1 MIHLLLAVIYLSF
14 ISLGLP
20 DSLLG
25 AAWPSMYPDFG
36 VPVSYSGVIF
46 CIISVGTVISS
57 LQSDRLT
64 RRLGTG
70 WVTAISV
77 GMTAVALFSFSVSHS
92 FWALCLW
99 AIPYGLGAGSVD
111 AALNNYVALHFASRH
126 MSWLHCMWGI
136 GASVGPYIMG
146 AALATSA
153 GWHMG
158 YRIIGLIQIVLTAI
172 ILLSLPLW
180 KTASAKEEAE
190 QADTPA
196 QALTLKQ
203 IFRIP
208 GVKAVLITFFC
219 YCSLEQATSLWA
231 SSYLVLAKGIAPE
244 TAAGF
249 ASLFFIGITAGRA
262 LCGFLTLKWNDTQ
275 MVRLGVGLIA
285 LGVAAMLLPLG
296 ETVTLAGLLL
306 IGLGC
311 APIYPSIIH
320 STPAH
325 FGADK
330 SQAIIGVQMASAYIG
345 NCLMPPLFGLIA
357 NRTTISIFPYY
368 LLVILVVMGYMHEVL
383 EKETREARQYES

>member
-77 GMTAVALFSFSVSHS
+77 GMTAAALFSFSVSHS
-92 FWALCLW
+92 FWALYLW
-99 AIPYGLGAGSVD
+99 AIPYG
-111 AALNNYVALHFASRH
+111 
-126 MSWLHCMWGI
+126 
-136 GASVGPYIMG
+136 
-146 AALATSA
+146 
-153 GWHMG
+153 
-158 YRIIGLIQIVLTAI
+158 
-172 ILLSLPLW
+172 
-180 KTASAKEEAE
+180 
-190 QADTPA
+190 
-196 QALTLKQ
+196 
-203 IFRIP
+203 
-208 GVKAVLITFFC
+208 
-219 YCSLEQATSLWA
+219 
-231 SSYLVLAKGIAPE
+231 
-244 TAAGF
+244 
-249 ASLFFIGITAGRA
+249 
-262 LCGFLTLKWNDTQ
+262 
-275 MVRLGVGLIA
+275 LGVGLIA

>member
-1 MIHLLLAVIYLSF
+1 MVHLLLAVIYLSF

-25 AAWPSMYPDFG
+25 AVWPSIYQGFG

-64 RRLGTG
+64 RRFGAG

-77 GMTAVALFSFSVSHS
+77 GMTAAALFGFSVSNS
-92 FWALCLW
+92 FLALCLW

-136 GASVGPYIMG
+136 GASTGPYIMG
-146 AALATSA
+146 AVLSRNA

-158 YRIIGLIQIVLTAI
+158 YRVIGVIQLVLTAVI
-172 ILLSLPLW
+172 GISLPLW
-180 KTASAKEEAE
+180 NAGTAGNTEE
-190 QADTPA
+190 QAAAPA
-196 QALTLKQ
+196 KALTLRQ
-203 IFRIP
+203 IFHIP
-208 GVKAVLITFFC
+208 GVKEVMITFFC
-219 YCSLEQATSLWA
+219 YCSLEQTAGLWA
-231 SSYLVLAKGIAPE
+231 SSYMVLDRGIAPE
-244 TAAGF
+244 MAAGF
-249 ASLFFIGITAGRA
+249 ASLFFLGITAGRA
-262 LCGFLTLKWNDTQ
+262 LSGFLTLKWNDTQ
-275 MVRLGVGLIA
+275 MVRMGLCVIA
-285 LGVAAMLLPLG
+285 LGLAALFLPFG
-296 ETVTLAGLLL
+296 QTAALAGLVL

-320 STPAH
+320 ATPGH
-325 FGADK
+325 FGAER

-345 NCLMPPLFGLIA
+345 NCLMPPLFGVLA
-357 NRTTISIFPYY
+357 DHTTIAVFPYC
-368 LLVILVVMGYMHEVL
+368 LLGILILMGTMHEKLQKRAAV
-383 EKETREARQYES
+383 QP